1 MKENFD
7 KIFSDSKI
15 KQNGFAL
22 NEKYEENYFYLKE
35 LRKNFKNPPRS
46 LITLGLT

>member
-22 NEKYEENYFYLKE
+22 NEKYEENYTYL
-35 LRKNFKNPPRS
+35 
-46 LITLGLT
+46 I